1 MDVLADHDEAP
12 HEPATHPAP
21 DTAFVDAANGRRGH
35 HTPVWF
41 MRQAGRSLPE
51 YRAVR
56 GEGSI
61 LDAIKQ
67 PEAAAEIT
75 LQPVRRYGVDAA
87 VLFSDIV
94 VAPHAVGFGI
104 DVAPGTG
111 PVAERPFRSSN
122 DIVRLR
128 PLEFDDVSYVI
139 DTVDL
144 LVAELD
150 VPLLAF
156 AGAPFTVA
164 SYLIEGRPS
173 KDYRHTK
180 ALIHTDEVLWH
191 ELMERLAESAIT
203 FIDAQLSHGAA
214 AYQLFDSWAGS
225 LSRRDYDRYVL
236 PHSRHVF
243 RELRRRHPDAPAIHF
258 GIGCDHLLESMLE
271 AGPTV
276 IGLDWRTRIGDARRR
291 LGDDL
296 VVQGNLDPALV
307 LAGVDPA
314 LDGTRQVLRDNE
326 LPDGTQHPGHIF
338 NLGHGVQP
346 DTDPA
351 ALQAVVELVHE
362 LTSVTEGTPPDD
374 H

>member
-1 MDVLADHDEAP
+1 MPLDDQIAV
-12 HEPATHPAP
+12 HPVASP
-21 DTAFVDAANGRRGH
+21 FLDAANGRRGDR
-35 HTPVWF
+35 TPVWF

-51 YRAVR
+51 YRKIR

-67 PEAAAEIT
+67 PDLAAEIT

-87 VLFSDIV
+87 VLYSDIV
-94 VAPHAVGFGI
+94 VAPHAVGFGV

-111 PVAERPFRSSN
+111 PVVADPLRASN
-122 DIVRLR
+122 DVERLR
-128 PLEFDDVSYVI
+128 PLEFDDISYVI
-139 DTVDL
+139 ATVER

-173 KDYRHTK
+173 KDYRYTK
-180 ALIHTDEVLWH
+180 GLIHTDEVLWH
-191 ELMERLAESAIT
+191 EIMERLAESAIT

-214 AYQLFDSWAGS
+214 AFQLFDSWAGN
-225 LSRRDYDRYVL
+225 LSRRDYDRFVL

-243 RELRRRHPDAPAIHF
+243 RELHRRHPDAPGIHF
-258 GIGCDHLLESMLE
+258 GIGCDHLLESMYDTG
-271 AGPTV
+271 ATV
-276 IGLDWRTRIGDARRR
+276 MGLDWRTRIADARAR

-307 LAGVDPA
+307 LAGERA
-314 LDGTRQVLRDNE
+314 ARTGAEQVLRDNE

-346 DTDPA
+346 DTDPGVLA
-351 ALQAVVELVHE
+351 AVVDLVHE
-362 LTSVTEGTPPDD
+362 RTTA
-374 H
+374 